1 MAAITP
7 MNRIFSKRLLVL
19 HAPARSAGV
28 HAFTLLEFV
37 LVAAVSGIVLMVAA
51 WLSVNETRSNI
62 RTYVYQSL
70 RDQMARVTFLIEGEV
85 AEASDLSSIEPSACK
100 TASNASQGPLG
111 GVFLFSFV
119 HKYTQ
124 SQLASDATICYYNDA
139 STPGS
144 LYRYG
149 PTFDDRTGVLQADPS
164 SLRLVS
170 KNTALTT
177 ISVDQDLLR
186 YNIKIGI
193 DSSGDGSIWNL
204 SYAPTS
210 SQVAR
215 VGTACMPSSSTTSTG
230 CW

>member
-7 MNRIFSKRLLVL
+7 MNRIFSKRLLLL
-19 HAPARSAGV
+19 HAPARPAGI
-28 HAFTLLEFV
+28 HAFTLVEFV
-37 LVAAVSGIVLMVAA
+37 LVTAVSVIVLMVAA
-51 WLSVNETRSNI
+51 WLSVNEARSNI

-70 RDQMARVTFLIEGEV
+70 RDQVARVTFLIEGEA
-85 AEASDLSSIEPSACK
+85 AEASDLSSTEPAACK
-100 TASNASQGPLG
+100 TAGNVSLGPLG

-124 SQLASDATICYYNDA
+124 PQSASDATICYYNDA
-139 STPGS
+139 STPKS

-149 PTFDDRTGVLQADPS
+149 PKFDDRTGALQTVAS
-164 SLRLVS
+164 SLSLVS
-170 KNTALTT
+170 KNTSLTSV
-177 ISVDQDLLR
+177 SVDQDLLQ
-186 YNIKIGI
+186 YNIKIGT

-204 SYAPTS
+204 SYAPSS